1 MLKNADASLP
11 GNRRLTR
18 IFAFPTLVSVW
29 FKRYVAVMSDLEI
42 QNLVKR
48 FGGITAV
55 DGVSLDLEAGEL
67 LAILGPSGCGKTTL
81 LRLLAGF
88 ETPDDGEI
96 IVKGRV
102 LSSPSRVVRPEH
114 RQMGMVF
121 QQHVLW
127 PHMDVRNNIA
137 YPLKVQGQSRSE
149 IDKAVLEVLDVVG
162 LSGLEKRRPDQLSGG
177 QQQRV
182 ALARALAFRPKLLL
196 MDEPLSNL
204 DAQIRLE
211 LPMEIRQIQRQLGI
225 TTVYVTHDQKEALSI
240 ADRLAVMKDGKVV
253 QLDNPEALYQN
264 PHSTFTA
271 KFLGEANFLGGTI
284 VRADSDGTCRITIG
298 NDMELSGQAPAGTVF
313 CQGDPAQILVRP
325 EDVTVKPANGAPPPP
340 GSLRGTITETLF
352 HGASYRARVEC
363 QENPAL
369 AINYPA
375 SIGRLAPG
383 STIDMQLPDSVVKV
397 FPLDD
402 DAL

>member
-1 MLKNADASLP
+1 
-11 GNRRLTR
+11 
-18 IFAFPTLVSVW
+18 
-29 FKRYVAVMSDLEI
+29 
-42 QNLVKR
+42 
-48 FGGITAV
+48 
-55 DGVSLDLEAGEL
+55 
-67 LAILGPSGCGKTTL
+67 
-81 LRLLAGF
+81 
-88 ETPDDGEI
+88 
-96 IVKGRV
+96 
-102 LSSPSRVVRPEH
+102 
-114 RQMGMVF
+114 MGMVF

-149 IDKAVLEVLDVVG
+149 IDKTVLEILDVVG
-162 LSGLEKRRPDQLSGG
+162 LSDLGKRRPDQLSGG

-284 VRADSDGTCRITIG
+284 TRADSDGACRITIG
-298 NDMELSGQAPAGTVF
+298 NDMEFSGQAPAGTVF
-313 CQGDPAQILVRP
+313 RQGDPAQILVRP
-325 EDVTVKPANGAPPPP
+325 EDVTVKPTNGAPPPP

-375 SIGRLAPG
+375 SIGRLAAG
-383 STIDMQLPDSVVKV
+383 STIHMQLPDSGVKV

-402 DAL
+402 DDGV

>member
-1 MLKNADASLP
+1 
-11 GNRRLTR
+11 
-18 IFAFPTLVSVW
+18 
-29 FKRYVAVMSDLEI
+29 
-42 QNLVKR
+42 
-48 FGGITAV
+48 
-55 DGVSLDLEAGEL
+55 
-67 LAILGPSGCGKTTL
+67 
-81 LRLLAGF
+81 
-88 ETPDDGEI
+88 
-96 IVKGRV
+96 
-102 LSSPSRVVRPEH
+102 
-114 RQMGMVF
+114 MGMVF

-137 YPLKVQGQSRSE
+137 YPLKVQGKSRSE
-149 IDKAVLEVLDVVG
+149 IDKTVLEILDVVG
-162 LSGLEKRRPDQLSGG
+162 LRDLEKRRPDQLSGG

-284 VRADSDGTCRITIG
+284 ARADSDGTCRITISK
-298 NDMELSGQAPAGTVF
+298 DM
-313 CQGDPAQILVRP
+313 
-325 EDVTVKPANGAPPPP
+325 
-340 GSLRGTITETLF
+340 
-352 HGASYRARVEC
+352 
-363 QENPAL
+363 
-369 AINYPA
+369 
-375 SIGRLAPG
+375 
-383 STIDMQLPDSVVKV
+383 
-397 FPLDD
+397 
-402 DAL
+402 